1 MFFSGKHFQAKETE
15 ENRIG
20 QEKTLSQT
28 MDVIPQEAVED
39 KLHNQ
44 VMPHDGSQS
53 GQWSYLG
60 RDGQS

>member
-1 MFFSGKHFQAKETE
+1 
-15 ENRIG
+15 
-20 QEKTLSQT
+20 